1 MKPVYSLLAGALLLV
16 LGIAPACAAAPS
28 QDADQNQ
35 AQSQAQ
41 SQDMAQAGQAGET
54 AAPKDPAKTLY
65 ALGLAISQGL
75 AQFHLTEEELQSVQ
89 QGLADGVLGKEPKV
103 DIQEY
108 MQSIQALAKTR
119 GEAAAK
125 EERAQG
131 ADFLAKAAAESGAV
145 KTDSGLVY
153 KIEEEGTGASPAAT
167 DTVKVNYKGTLR
179 DGTVFDSSYD
189 RGQPATFPLNQVI
202 PCWTEG
208 VQLMK
213 VGGKAKL
220 VCPPD
225 LAYGDRQAG
234 KIPPGSTLTFEVEL
248 LDIVKPAEAPKTPAP
263 DQGKAQGQS
272 QEKPPAK
279 GSGKSGG

>member
-1 MKPVYSLLAGALLLV
+1 MKPVYSLLAGVLV
-16 LGIAPACAAAPS
+16 LSLGVSPACAAPR
-28 QDADQNQ
+28 DADQNQ
-35 AQSQAQ
+35 AKGQE
-41 SQDMAQAGQAGET
+41 MAQAGQAAESGET
-54 AAPKDPAKTLY
+54 AGGAQDPSKTFY

-75 AQFHLTEEELQSVQ
+75 AQFHLSEEELQSVE

-103 DIQEY
+103 DLQEY
-108 MQSIQALAKTR
+108 MKSIQELAQER
-119 GEAAAK
+119 SAAASK
-125 EERAQG
+125 MERAQG
-131 ADFLAKAAAESGAV
+131 AEFLAKAAAEPGAV

-153 KIEEEGTGASPAAT
+153 KIEKEGTGPSPAAT

-208 VQLMK
+208 VQHLK

-225 LAYGDRQAG
+225 LAYGDRPAG
-234 KIPPGSTLTFEVEL
+234 KIPPGSTLIFEVEL
-248 LDIVKPAEAPKTPAP
+248 LDIEKAEAPKTPAP
-263 DQGKAQGQS
+263 AQSPDQS
-272 QEKPPAK
+272 QQKMPAK
-279 GSGKSGG
+279 GSGQGR

>member
-1 MKPVYSLLAGALLLV
+1 MKPVFSLLAGSLVLV
-16 LGIAPACAAAPS
+16 LGVAPACAAPRN
-28 QDADQNQ
+28 ADQDQ
-35 AQSQAQ
+35 AQ
-41 SQDMAQAGQAGET
+41 GQAT
-54 AAPKDPAKTLY
+54 AQPDQPDQPDQAAGAQDQGKTLY

-75 AQFHLTEEELQSVQ
+75 AQFHLTEAELQSVQ

-103 DIQEY
+103 DLQEY
-108 MQSIQALAKTR
+108 MKGIQELAQSRA
-119 GEAAAK
+119 EAASK
-125 EERAQG
+125 VERAEG
-131 ADFLAKAAAESGAV
+131 ADFLAKAAAEPGAK
-145 KTDSGLVY
+145 KTDSGLVF
-153 KIEEEGTGASPAAT
+153 KSLEAGSGASPAAT

-225 LAYGDRQAG
+225 LAYGDRPAG

-279 GSGKSGG
+279 DSGKSGG